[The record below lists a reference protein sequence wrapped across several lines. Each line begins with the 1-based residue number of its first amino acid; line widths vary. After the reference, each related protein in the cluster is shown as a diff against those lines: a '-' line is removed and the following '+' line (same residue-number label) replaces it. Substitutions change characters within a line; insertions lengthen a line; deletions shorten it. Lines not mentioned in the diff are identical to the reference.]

1 MNARPAA
8 TTATRT
14 TVGRRAARLAATTA
28 AAALTAAT
36 AALTLTGL
44 AGPAATASAAVQL
57 NCAASPHTCGYPDAT
72 NTGVPAG
79 TTMVNVPAQ
88 ATSGTGWA
96 YNTATATTQVTGN
109 GVTLTGLN
117 ITGNLDISASN
128 VTILNSQ
135 VTASGNFGISLRHTT
150 GVAIKHSTITGQNA
164 TTGRVGVAI
173 DDVYGD
179 STAMTI
185 ASDNISA
192 FKTGIQVTTGS
203 ITGNYIHDPGYLAGD
218 HTNGIFDGGTTQ
230 PLSITG
236 NTILNGLSQTD
247 AISLDA
253 SASGST
259 IANKTVM
266 NNFLAGGGYAI
277 YGGASLSNT
286 TASIL
291 IQNNRFGQ
299 AYYPTSGQFGP
310 SAYYASAGTGNTWSG
325 NTWDTTGTTI
335 PSP

>member
-1 MNARPAA
+1 MN
-8 TTATRT
+8 ATRT
-14 TVGRRAARLAATTA
+14 ATALTATARTAARA
-28 AAALTAAT
+28 AAALAAAT
-36 AALTLTGL
+36 AVLAAAAALST
-44 AGPAATASAAVQL
+44 AAASASAQAAATVQL

-79 TTMVNVPAQ
+79 ITLTAVPAQ
-88 ATSGTGWA
+88 ATSGPGWA
-96 YNTATATTQVTGN
+96 YNTATATLEVSTA
-109 GVTLTGLN
+109 GVTLSGLN

-128 VTILNSQ
+128 VIINDDR
-135 VTASGNFGISLRHTT
+135 VTASGNFGVSLRHTT
-150 GVAIKHSTITGQNA
+150 GVTIENSTIAGASA
-164 TTGRVGVAI
+164 TTGRVGVAV

-185 ASDNISA
+185 SGNNISA
-192 FKTGIQVTTGS
+192 FKTGIQATTGS
-203 ITGNYIHDPGYLAGD
+203 ITGNYLHDPGYITGD
-218 HTNGIFDGGTTQ
+218 HTNGIFDAGTTQ

-236 NTILNGLSQTD
+236 NTILISLSQTD

-259 IANKTVM
+259 IANKTVK
-266 NNFLAGGGYAI
+266 NNFLAGGGYTI

-286 TASIL
+286 TSAIL

-310 SAYYASAGTGNTWSG
+310 AAYYAATDPGNSWTGNI
-325 NTWDTTGTTI
+325 WDTTGATV